1 MMGPIERQ
9 NVAVDVSFDYS
20 GHMIPTTIHDKKG
33 ELHWIE
39 RIVSVQPAIY
49 ACNGCGRGER
59 YTVLSEGK
67 TKNLCFEQLTD
78 PFRDE
83 TGRWFLEEEHES
95 SEEHAMPP
103 EDQAGQITIDHYTL
117 LHDDT

>member
-1 MMGPIERQ
+1 MMIPAIIRQ
-9 NVAVDVSFDYS
+9 NVAVDVSFDFS

-39 RIVSVQPAIY
+39 RVLSVQPAIY
-49 ACNGCGRGER
+49 ACGGCGRGER

-78 PFRDE
+78 PLREE
-83 TGRWFLEEEHES
+83 TGRWFLEEETDS
-95 SEEHAMPP
+95 TVVEEHDQSDP
-103 EDQAGQITIDHYTL
+103 ENKAEQIAF
-117 LHDDT
+117 

>member
-39 RIVSVQPAIY
+39 RI
-49 ACNGCGRGER
+49 G
-59 YTVLSEGK
+59 
-67 TKNLCFEQLTD
+67 
-78 PFRDE
+78 
-83 TGRWFLEEEHES
+83 
-95 SEEHAMPP
+95 
-103 EDQAGQITIDHYTL
+103 
-117 LHDDT
+117 